1 MNMSTL
7 KPFGYTFHPDSSV
20 DIKLRFKLQPFMDS
34 KLVRVGKHRTT
45 NNGYVIFEI
54 STHTADRQY
63 AELREE
69 FKRITT
75 SK

>member
-7 KPFGYTFHPDSSV
+7 KPFGYTFHKDSTV
-20 DIKLRFKLQPFMDS
+20 DIKLRFKMQPFMDS
-34 KLVRVGKHRTT
+34 KLVRVGNHRVT

-54 STHTADRQY
+54 STHTASMLY
-63 AELREE
+63 AELKQE
-69 FKRITT
+69 FARITT